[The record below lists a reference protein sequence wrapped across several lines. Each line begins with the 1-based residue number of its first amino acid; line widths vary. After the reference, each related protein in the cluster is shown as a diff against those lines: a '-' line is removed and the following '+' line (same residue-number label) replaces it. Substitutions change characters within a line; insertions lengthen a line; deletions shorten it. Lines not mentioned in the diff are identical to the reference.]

1 MSQKIL
7 AFGASNSKNSINKKF
22 ATFAAKQLVNV
33 TITLVDLNDFEMPI
47 YSVDREAASGIPDL
61 AVQFKQHIK
70 EADKIIISF
79 AEHNGAYT
87 TAFKN
92 IMDWMSRMEGSLW
105 EDKPMLLLST
115 SPGGRGGKS
124 VLDLATN
131 SFKFMSK
138 GSLHS
143 FSLPVFQ
150 TNFSEEQGIT
160 DKVLA
165 EEFEKQLK
173 AFSDLLS

>member
-22 ATFAAKQLVNV
+22 ATFAAKQMVNA
-33 TITLVDLNDFEMPI
+33 TT
-47 YSVDREAASGIPDL
+47 
-61 AVQFKQHIK
+61 
-70 EADKIIISF
+70 DKIIISF

-92 IMDWMSRMEGSLW
+92 IMDWISRMEGSLW
-105 EDKPMLLLST
+105 EDKPMLLLAT

-124 VLDLATN
+124 VLDLAIN

-150 TNFSEEQGIT
+150 TNFTEEQVTNHLDTHLSKTRFFKIFG
-160 DKVLA
+160 
-165 EEFEKQLK
+165 
-173 AFSDLLS
+173 FSIIL